1 LWCGVVR
8 VVEIVVIFIV
18 TAKKFFSDCRFL
30 GVFIF
35 LDTETS
41 AKSAIEP
48 DPAYSI
54 HTRDDPQQD
63 YRKERESSP
72 EELRSQSSRPRE
84 RISYLA
90 PNWKMTDCS

>member
-1 LWCGVVR
+1 
-8 VVEIVVIFIV
+8 VEIVVIFIV
-18 TAKKFFSDCRFL
+18 TANLFFSDCRFL

-54 HTRDDPQQD
+54 HTFNFLT
-63 YRKERESSP
+63 YKSP
-72 EELRSQSSRPRE
+72 NTKRARIWGFQTVKIAPRHS
-84 RISYLA
+84 IWPKNA
-90 PNWKMTDCS
+90 CVVMAK